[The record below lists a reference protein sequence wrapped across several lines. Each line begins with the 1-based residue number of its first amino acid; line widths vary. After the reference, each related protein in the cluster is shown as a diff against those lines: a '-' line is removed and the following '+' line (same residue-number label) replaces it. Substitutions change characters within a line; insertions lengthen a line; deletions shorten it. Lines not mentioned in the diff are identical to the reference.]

1 MHQWCVE
8 YILLQTCDF
17 WELQKSKFIQ
27 YPLIKR
33 ILVGVQMFRYTLWL
47 AAPFPLITLCIWCPN
62 YVSITLLHWL
72 KNHIMAF
79 YFFSPPLWSEDY
91 LLVSVKAWADTK
103 LIQILIMQHRCADL
117 WWELR
122 TSSFWVNFMETQQ
135 CQTQC
140 LLWVFFA
147 CTRENISA
155 NVNERWICWICLS
168 KALSEHPDRKLI
180 CEWIYASQICH
191 TA

>member
-1 MHQWCVE
+1 MTENCTTNSLFEELILHQWCVE

-17 WELQKSKFIQ
+17 WELQKSKFVQ

-72 KNHIMAF
+72 KNHIMVVV
-79 YFFSPPLWSEDY
+79 FFPPLWSEDY

-103 LIQILIMQHRCADL
+103 LIQILVMQHRCADL

-122 TSSFWVNFMETQQ
+122 TSSFWVNFMKNLNSVKHNVCFESF
-135 CQTQC
+135 CVSSGKHFC
-140 LLWVFFA
+140 KREWVFNMLDLFVQ
-147 CTRENISA
+147 SF
-155 NVNERWICWICLS
+155 
-168 KALSEHPDRKLI
+168 
-180 CEWIYASQICH
+180 EWASW
-191 TA
+191 